1 MSKYIKVT
9 PKGETTPR
17 IVLANLKM
25 FYIAQGAKIET
36 PSDDEVF
43 ALEPAERQQAQQ
55 APNAGQNAELARLR
69 KENSELTIANA
80 ELGNH
85 AADDQITIANLK
97 SKLAA
102 AETALGESEKV
113 IENLRKELAKTRKAD
128 NKE

>member
-17 IVLANLKM
+17 IVLANLKT

-36 PSDDEVF
+36 PTDEEVF
-43 ALEPAERQQAQQ
+43 ALEPAERQQP
-55 APNAGQNAELARLR
+55 APNAEQNAELARLR
-69 KENSELTIANA
+69 KENNELTIANA
-80 ELGNH
+80 ELGSH
-85 AADDQITIANLK
+85 AADDQITIADLK

-113 IENLRKELAKTRKAD
+113 IENLRKELAKIRKTD